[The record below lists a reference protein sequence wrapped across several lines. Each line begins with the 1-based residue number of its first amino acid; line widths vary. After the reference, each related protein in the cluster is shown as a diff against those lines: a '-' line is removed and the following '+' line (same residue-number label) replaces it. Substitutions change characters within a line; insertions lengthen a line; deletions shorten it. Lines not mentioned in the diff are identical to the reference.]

1 MRAIRLSILLAGLA
15 LILGGCVST
24 TDGAVE
30 RPKPT
35 SDDAA
40 QSLYSLG
47 AQYYKNGD
55 YDLARD
61 RLKESL
67 EFNPDRPLT
76 WTALALTYEA
86 LGNER
91 LAQESYREAVRVAP
105 RDFNVLNTYAVYLC
119 RQGEFNDAKRYFDR
133 AIDAPTN
140 DYSEITLTNAGVCM
154 MDAPDFA
161 EAEAYL
167 REALAQN
174 RNYAEALLQ
183 MARLKLITNEDLS
196 ARAFIQRY
204 FAISE
209 PTAQSLRIGWEVEFR
224 LGDDR
229 ARDEYYSMLQDRFPG
244 SPEARDVQARNN

>member
-1 MRAIRLSILLAGLA
+1 MLAILT
-15 LILGGCVST
+15 GCVST

-40 QSLYSLG
+40 ESLYALG
-47 AQYYKNGD
+47 AQYYKNGE
-55 YDLARD
+55 YELARD
-61 RLKESL
+61 RLKQSL
-67 EFNPDRPLT
+67 DFEPGQPLA

-91 LAQESYREAVRVAP
+91 LADDSYREAVRVAP

-119 RQGEFNDAKRYFDR
+119 RQGNFKDAKRYFDR

-140 DYSEITLTNAGVCM
+140 DYAEITLTNAGVCM
-154 MDAPDFA
+154 MEEPDYA
-161 EAEAYL
+161 QAEAYL
-167 REALAQN
+167 REALARN

-183 MARLKLITNEDLS
+183 MARLQLLVDENFS

-204 FAISE
+204 FAVAPPS
-209 PTAQSLRIGWEVEFR
+209 AQSLRIAWEVESR

-229 ARDEYYSMLQDRFPG
+229 ARDQYYAQLLKDFPD
-244 SPEARDVQARNN
+244 SRETRDVASRN